1 VGLFVENRYFVVL
14 LVQLGL
20 VGFSIFSRVSRVSKF
35 RAWIRVSI
43 RTRAS
48 LVFSER
54 ARSLY
59 AVAHLSVACLSSVTL
74 VHPTQP
80 VEIFRNIS
88 MAFGTLA
95 TH

>member
-1 VGLFVENRYFVVL
+1 MGLFVENRYFVVL

-43 RTRAS
+43 STRAS

-54 ARSLY
+54 ERSRLL
-59 AVAHLSVACLSSVTL
+59 AVCCCPSVCRLSVICNARAPYPRGSNFLQYFYGIT
-74 VHPTQP
+74 
-80 VEIFRNIS
+80 
-88 MAFGTLA
+88 
-95 TH
+95 